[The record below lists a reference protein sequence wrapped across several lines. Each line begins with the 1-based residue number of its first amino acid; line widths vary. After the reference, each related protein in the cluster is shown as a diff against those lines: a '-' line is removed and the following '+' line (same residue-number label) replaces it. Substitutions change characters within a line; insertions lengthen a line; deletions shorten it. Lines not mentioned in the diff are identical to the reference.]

1 MGRLHYEPLE
11 QALSSGTRL
20 CGAKSPPAPAAPEVS
35 RSSAGSAAGWAEEL
49 RVAESAARAAGD
61 VIAGLYRGDYRVR
74 EKSRGNPVTT
84 ADLMAN
90 RAIREIVAARFPRDA
105 WLSEEDAD
113 DPGRLDQSRVWI
125 VDPLDGTREFIK
137 GIPEFC
143 VSIGL
148 SVDGSPVLG
157 VIYHPLREELF
168 SATRGGGARLNG
180 ESLHVS
186 RPEEGARPCLLIS
199 RAEPRKRLAE
209 LEREF
214 ELEPMGSIAYRLA
227 AVAHGRAD
235 ATLTFRR
242 VKEWDVCAGIVIVE
256 EAGGRTMTGQG
267 ERPVFNRREPVLQQL
282 VAGNAVTNARIRTL
296 LARLPD

>member
-1 MGRLHYEPLE
+1 ME
-11 QALSSGTRL
+11 
-20 CGAKSPPAPAAPEVS
+20 
-35 RSSAGSAAGWAEEL
+35 
-49 RVAESAARAAGD
+49 AARAAGEI
-61 VIAGLYRGDYRVR
+61 IAGLYRGDYRVK

-90 RAIREIVAARFPRDA
+90 RAIREILAARFPEDA

-113 DPGRLDQSRVWI
+113 DSRRLDRRRVWI
-125 VDPLDGTREFIK
+125 VDPLDGTREFIR

-148 SVDGSPVLG
+148 AVDGDPVLG
-157 VIYHPLREELF
+157 VIYHPLRKELF
-168 SATRGGGARLNG
+168 DAARGGGARLNG
-180 ESLHVS
+180 QPLRVS
-186 RPEEGARPCLLIS
+186 TPVNGQRPCLLIS
-199 RAEPRKRLAE
+199 RSEPRRRLAE
-209 LEREF
+209 LAREF

-227 AVAHGRAD
+227 AVAQGRAD

-256 EAGGRTMTGQG
+256 EAGGRTMTAHG

-282 VAGNAVTNARIRTL
+282 VAGSETSNARIKTL

>member
-1 MGRLHYEPLE
+1 M
-11 QALSSGTRL
+11 SSG
-20 CGAKSPPAPAAPEVS
+20 
-35 RSSAGSAAGWAEEL
+35 AGGPDAQWADEL
-49 RVAESAARAAGD
+49 RAAVEAARAAGAI
-61 VIAGLYRGDYRVR
+61 IAELYRGDYRVE
-74 EKSRGNPVTT
+74 EKSRGDPVTT

-90 RAIREIVAARFPRDA
+90 RAIREVLGARFPEDA

-113 DPGRLDQSRVWI
+113 DSRRLDRSRVWI

-148 SVDGSPVLG
+148 AVDGDPVLG
-157 VIYHPLREELF
+157 VIYHPLRAELF
-168 SATRGGGARLNG
+168 DAVRGRGARLNG
-180 ESLHVS
+180 QPLAVS
-186 RPEEGARPCLLIS
+186 APVNGERPCLLIS
-199 RAEPRKRLAE
+199 RSEPRRRLAE
-209 LEREF
+209 LAREF
-214 ELEPMGSIAYRLA
+214 VLEPMGSIAYRLA
-227 AVAHGRAD
+227 VVARGQAD

-256 EAGGRTMTGQG
+256 EAGGRTMTAHG

-282 VAGNAVTNARIRTL
+282 VAGSETSNARIKTL